1 VAGARGRGLTGVAG
15 VGDPAAD
22 RAVGTTVDRI
32 TFGTSGWRGV
42 IADDFTFAGVRA
54 VSQAIAEYVKDQG
67 PGAGGQGVV
76 VGYDTR
82 FLSEAFAA
90 RAAGVL
96 AAHGVRAFLCERDT
110 PTPVVAYE
118 ILRRR
123 TAGGIVVTASH
134 NPAEY
139 NGLKFSAA
147 WGGPALPA
155 ATRQIEERANA
166 ILAGDPVPEMS
177 VADATAR
184 GLLERIDPRPS
195 YLERLRGLLDLETI
209 RKARLRVVMDPLY
222 GSARGYLDSF
232 LRDAGC
238 EVTVLHDWR
247 DVTFGGRSP
256 EPSEEHLRELAS
268 RVVETGADLG
278 LATDGDADRFGL
290 VDADGS
296 FLEPNY
302 FLGLLLHH
310 LVKGRGWTGGVAR
323 SVATSHL
330 VDAVARRLDIPIYET
345 PVGFKY
351 VGELIAQDKLVLGGE
366 ESAGLSVKGHV
377 PEKDGI
383 LACLLAAELVAS
395 RGRMRLQ
402 ALLQELY
409 AEVGTVLARRLNFHL
424 ESRLVAGLRER
435 LKEPPP
441 RLADRTVTEVKRL
454 DGVKMILEDGSWLL
468 LRPSGTE
475 PVVRLYAEA
484 STPQHLEALIAEG
497 KALIGLS
504 TKN

>member
-1 VAGARGRGLTGVAG
+1 MGQ
-15 VGDPAAD
+15 
-22 RAVGTTVDRI
+22 I

-42 IADDFTFAGVRA
+42 IADDFTFTGVRA
-54 VSQAIAEYVKDQG
+54 VSQAIAEYVKEQG

-110 PTPVVAYE
+110 PTPVVAHE

-123 TAGGIVVTASH
+123 TAGGIIVTASH
-134 NPAEY
+134 NPPEY
-139 NGLKFSAA
+139 NGIKFSAS

-155 ATRQIEERANA
+155 VTRQIQERANA
-166 ILAGDPVPEMS
+166 ILATGDVPTLSLAEAES
-177 VADATAR
+177 R
-184 GLLERIDPRPS
+184 GLAERIDPRPAF
-195 YLERLRGLLDLETI
+195 LDRLRALVDLPT
-209 RKARLRVVMDPLY
+209 LRRASLKVVVDPLY
-222 GSARGYLDSF
+222 GSGRGYLDDL
-232 LRDAGC
+232 LREAGC
-238 EVTVLHDWR
+238 QVTVLHDWR
-247 DVTFGGRSP
+247 DPTFGGGSP
-256 EPSEEHLRELAS
+256 EPSEEKLRELAS
-268 RVVETGADLG
+268 RVVQTGAHLG
-278 LATDGDADRFGL
+278 LSTDGDADRFGL
-290 VDADGS
+290 VDADGT

-302 FLGLLLHH
+302 FLGLLLSH
-310 LVKGRGWTGGVAR
+310 LVRARGWTGGVAR

-330 VDAVARRLDIPIYET
+330 LDRVAQHLNIPVYET

-351 VGELIAQDKLVLGGE
+351 IGELITQDKVVLGGE
-366 ESAGLSVKGHV
+366 ESAGLSVKRHV

-409 AEVGTVLARRLNFHL
+409 AEVGTVLTRRLNFHL
-424 ESRLVAGLRER
+424 EPRLVAGLRER
-435 LKEPPP
+435 LKEPPA
-441 RLADRTVTEVKRL
+441 RLADRAVKEVKRL
-454 DGVKMILEDGSWLL
+454 DGVKLILDDGSWLL

-484 STPQHLEALIAEG
+484 STERQLDALVAEG
-497 KALIGLS
+497 QRLIGVG
-504 TKN
+504 TEN

>member
-1 VAGARGRGLTGVAG
+1 M
-15 VGDPAAD
+15 
-22 RAVGTTVDRI
+22 DRI
-32 TFGTSGWRGV
+32 AFGTSGWRGV

-67 PGAGGQGVV
+67 PGAGGQGLV

-82 FLSEAFAA
+82 FLSEVFAL

-110 PTPVVAYE
+110 PTPVVAHE

-123 TAGGIVVTASH
+123 TAGGIIVTASH
-134 NPAEY
+134 NPPEY

-166 ILAGDPVPEMS
+166 ILAGDPVPELS
-177 VADATAR
+177 LAEAQDR
-184 GLLERIDPRPS
+184 GLLERIDPRPA

-209 RKARLRVVMDPLY
+209 RRARLRVVMDPLY
-222 GSARGYLDSF
+222 GSAQGYLDSL
-232 LRDAGC
+232 LREAGC
-238 EVTVLHDWR
+238 ELTVLHDWR
-247 DVTFGGRSP
+247 DPYFGGRSP
-256 EPSEEHLRELAS
+256 EPSEAHLRELAS

-310 LVKGRGWTGGVAR
+310 LVKARGWTGGVAR

-330 VDAVARRLDIPIYET
+330 VDAVARRLDIPTYET

-351 VGELIAQDKLVLGGE
+351 VGELIAQDKVVLGGE

-383 LACLLAAELVAS
+383 LACLLAAELAAS

-409 AEVGTVLARRLNFHL
+409 AEVGTVLARRLNFRL

-435 LKEPPP
+435 LKEPPG
-441 RLADRTVTEVKRL
+441 RLADRAVTEVKRL
-454 DGVKMILEDGSWLL
+454 DGVKLILEDGSWLL

-484 STPQHLEALIAEG
+484 STERQLDALIAEG
-497 KALIGLS
+497 QRLIGVG
-504 TKN
+504 TEN

>member
-1 VAGARGRGLTGVAG
+1 MST
-15 VGDPAAD
+15 
-22 RAVGTTVDRI
+22 I
-32 TFGTSGWRGV
+32 KFGTSGWRGV
-42 IADDFTFAGVRA
+42 MAEDFTFTGVRA
-54 VSQAIAEYVKDQG
+54 ASQAIAEYVKGQG
-67 PGAGGQGVV
+67 PGAPAQGVV

-90 RAAGVL
+90 QASRVL
-96 AAHGVRAFLCERDT
+96 TAQGVRAFLCVRDT

-123 TAGGIVVTASH
+123 AAGGIIITASH
-134 NPAEY
+134 NPPEY
-139 NGLKFSAA
+139 NGIKFSAA

-166 ILAGDPVPEMS
+166 ILTGPRVGEMPLPE
-177 VADATAR
+177 AEAK
-184 GLLERIDPRPS
+184 GLLERVDPQPA
-195 YLERLRGLLDLETI
+195 YLARMRELVDLPTI
-209 RKARLRVVMDPLY
+209 REGRLKVVMDPLH
-222 GSARGYLDSF
+222 GSATGYLDAL

-238 EVTVLHDWR
+238 EVTLLHSWR
-247 DVTFGGRSP
+247 DPTFGGRSP
-256 EPSEEHLRELAS
+256 EPSQDHVQELAFQ
-268 RVVETGADLG
+268 VVETGAHLG

-302 FLGLLLHH
+302 FLGILLYH
-310 LVKGRGWTGGVAR
+310 LVKTRGWTGGVAR

-330 VDAVARRLDIPIYET
+330 VDAVARRLSIPVYET
-345 PVGFKY
+345 PVGFKFI
-351 VGELIAQDKLVLGGE
+351 GELIAKDQVVLGGE
-366 ESAGLSVKGHV
+366 ESAGLSVKGHI

-395 RGRMRLQ
+395 RGRARLKT
-402 ALLQELY
+402 LLQELY
-409 AEVGTVLARRLNFHL
+409 AEVGTVLTKRLNYHL
-424 ESRLVAGLRER
+424 EPGAVERLRER
-435 LKEPPP
+435 LQQPPGS
-441 RLADRTVTEVKRL
+441 LADLAVVEVNRL

-484 STPQHLEALIAEG
+484 PTEGQLSALIAGGEALIG
-497 KALIGLS
+497 VK
-504 TKN
+504 